1 MFTQGNL
8 RIKFQ
13 KFLGG
18 EELAPLE
25 MEMASLNKTLD
36 QLECEIAEAELFW
49 LKQQHEL
56 VKINQQRDKKSKE
69 VKVLTKKVTIL
80 QQKKLRV
87 ENDIEADQLVKCF
100 FVIKNWKKLKILKK
114 NFDEKNATLK
124 KVIYW
129 FK

>member
-1 MFTQGNL
+1 
-8 RIKFQ
+8 
-13 KFLGG
+13 
-18 EELAPLE
+18 

-87 ENDIEADQLVKCF
+87 ENDIEAD
-100 FVIKNWKKLKILKK
+100 
-114 NFDEKNATLK
+114 E
-124 KVIYW
+124 
-129 FK
+129 

>member
-8 RIKFQ
+8 SIKLQ

-87 ENDIEADQLVKCF
+87 ENDIDADQLVKCF
-100 FVIKNWKKLKILKK
+100 FVIKNWKKIFDKKCDFEKSDIL
-114 NFDEKNATLK
+114 
-124 KVIYW
+124 V
-129 FK
+129 